1 LTRSHIRTY
10 SDTGAKVF
18 LTILQSPCFGS
29 VVIARINRALAPQDM
44 HLKTS
49 RGWRMKLDVGDYY
62 VVNTRINGIVQP
74 YKHMDLQSIARDVGV
89 LEDWEKVCFD

>member
-1 LTRSHIRTY
+1 MARKTLAPVSER
-10 SDTGAKVF
+10 A
-18 LTILQSPCFGS
+18 
-29 VVIARINRALAPQDM
+29 VIARINRALAPQDM

-49 RGWRMKLDVGDYY
+49 RGWRMKLDVGHYY

-89 LEDWEKVCFD
+89 LEDWEEVCFDRG